1 MLKQTMQDVELTG
14 KRVLIRV
21 DFNVPRS
28 KTTGEIT
35 NDVRIKAGV
44 PTIKYLVEQGAK
56 VIIMTHMGRPKGEVK
71 EELRLNKVAERLAE
85 LLGQPVKKLDTT
97 VGPEVEAAVAA
108 MQNGDI
114 VMLENVR
121 FLPGET
127 DNDPELAKQL
137 AALGDV
143 FVNDAFGTAHRAHCP
158 IQKFL
163 FPSKSPRRKC
173 RYTL

>member
-1 MLKQTMQDVELTG
+1 MAKKTMQDVELTG

-35 NDVRIKAGV
+35 NDVRIQAGV

-71 EELRLNKVAERLAE
+71 EELRLDRVAERLAE
-85 LLGQPVKKLDTT
+85 LIGQPVKKLNEV

-108 MQNGDI
+108 MQNGDVI
-114 VMLENVR
+114 MLENVR

-127 DNDPELAKQL
+127 DNDTGK
-137 AALGDV
+137 
-143 FVNDAFGTAHRAHCP
+143 TAG
-158 IQKFL
+158 
-163 FPSKSPRRKC
+163 SSG
-173 RYTL
+173 